1 MLEMLQN
8 WQSALESSNT
18 VIRVVFLDFS
28 KAFALINYNILSS
41 EYIGVRSA
49 LLPRLCDR
57 S

>member
-8 WQSALESSNT
+8 WQSASQSSNT

-49 LLPRLCDR
+49 LLPRLT